1 MTKDQNAFVDELFQ
15 LTKDTKIPWAVR
27 GSNSDFWEARFEEG
41 CTVAVWPKAARLTVF
56 HRSPDVDPFTISAT
70 GSKIEYLIKTLRDS
84 YPMPVDLPD
93 SAKWNLALDCLP
105 KE

>member
-15 LTKDTKIPWAVR
+15 LTKDKKIPWAVR
-27 GSNSDFWEARFEEG
+27 GSNSDYWEASLEEG
-41 CTVAVWPKAARLTVF
+41 CSVAIFPKQARLSVS

-70 GSKIEYLIKTLRDS
+70 GSKIEDLIKTLSDS

-93 SAKWNLALDCLP
+93 SAKWDLALDCLP